1 LTAAI
6 EDLQARESHAPER
19 QQRVRL
25 IFAALL
31 LVLLLA
37 SLDQTIVS
45 TALPTIVGDLGG
57 IAHLSWVVTAYL
69 LASTIVTPLYGKLGD
84 LYGRKLVL
92 QVAIVVFLIGSALCG
107 IAQNM
112 TELIAFRALQ
122 GLGGGGLM
130 VTTVAVVGDIVAP
143 RDRGRYQGLFGGV
156 FGISTVIGPL
166 IGGFFVDH
174 LTWRWI
180 FYINLPVGGAALA
193 VIAVAFHSRTDRV
206 RRSIDYLGAALLAGG
221 LSSVVLF
228 TSLGGTT
235 YAWRSAE
242 TVTLAILGV
251 ALLALFVIAERR
263 AAEPILPLAL
273 FENRTFSITSAI
285 GFIVGLAL
293 FGSVTYL
300 PLYLQI
306 VKGHSPTESG
316 LLLTPMMMGVL
327 ITSITSGN
335 LISRTGRYRPFPIV
349 GTAVAAV
356 AIFLLSRLA
365 VSTPIW
371 LAALYM
377 LVLGLGLG
385 MVMQVL
391 VLAAQNA
398 VSYEMLGVA
407 TSGSTLFR
415 QIGGSIGVSIFGA
428 IFANRLAAELAARMP
443 QGIHV
448 PAAANPAI
456 VHRLPEAVRLPYIE
470 SFTAALQPVFLAA
483 SGFAVVAFLLTWL
496 LREVPLSGDRPRG
509 RDRGDLRLAAR
520 GPLRPRAGADHQ
532 RDRDR
537 PHAHRHLSAHRRRG
551 AARARAVGGVAARSP
566 GHRRDPRAR
575 SAAGGDAGGDRST
588 HSEASRARL
597 CRPRSRGRRPRAERA
612 RPAGVREARRRGPCR
627 ADAADR
633 RHPSTRRRG
642 RRHPPPPRGVAPR
655 RLAARR
661 NRGVAESRGA
671 RRSLVEPVS
680 GSRVPGVAAVT

>member
-496 LREVPLSGDRPRG
+496 LREVPLRATAPAEGIGETFASPREDRSDRELERIISAIATGRTRTDIYRRIVDEARLELGPSEAWLLGRLATVGTLEHDPPQAAMPEEIALLTARLLERGYVALDPAGDGLELSERG
-509 RDRGDLRLAAR
+509 RQAYAKLVDAGRAELTRLIADIHPPDDEVVVILRRLAVSLLAD
-520 GPLRPRAGADHQ
+520 LPRDG
-532 RDRDR
+532 
-537 PHAHRHLSAHRRRG
+537 
-551 AARARAVGGVAARSP
+551 
-566 GHRRDPRAR
+566 
-575 SAAGGDAGGDRST
+575 T
-588 HSEASRARL
+588 EASRSLA
-597 CRPRSRGRRPRAERA
+597 A
-612 RPAGVREARRRGPCR
+612 PAG
-627 ADAADR
+627 
-633 RHPSTRRRG
+633 
-642 RRHPPPPRGVAPR
+642 
-655 RLAARR
+655 
-661 NRGVAESRGA
+661 
-671 RRSLVEPVS
+671 RS
-680 GSRVPGVAAVT
+680 